1 MEERPRGLLGDP
13 PGLWLQGP
21 GQLTSDHL
29 LFFCNRAQAQHTELE
44 SNSGSQIVTFYRGK
58 SKMEEN
64 VEQTYSILGTYSCF
78 SCAEADEIN
87 ALRSLNASISAT
99 NSALGIV
106 SADVECK
113 WLMLSSC
120 AAVPP
125 VLPTLLTNE
134 LGVLELS

>member
-1 MEERPRGLLGDP
+1 
-13 PGLWLQGP
+13 
-21 GQLTSDHL
+21 
-29 LFFCNRAQAQHTELE
+29 
-44 SNSGSQIVTFYRGK
+44 
-58 SKMEEN
+58 MEEN

>member
-1 MEERPRGLLGDP
+1 
-13 PGLWLQGP
+13 
-21 GQLTSDHL
+21 
-29 LFFCNRAQAQHTELE
+29 
-44 SNSGSQIVTFYRGK
+44 
-58 SKMEEN
+58 MEEN

-125 VLPTLLTNE
+125 TLPTLLTNE